1 MDQTTRPEQRVAA
14 DNDEAAA
21 PRAGRDLAG
30 LRRITLFMIGLAG
43 LVFAYYVVA
52 DRTTPF
58 TSSARVQAFVI
69 RMAPEVAG
77 QVLNVDVVDNSRV
90 NRGDT
95 LFRLDPTPFRIAV
108 EQAQAKLAQVGQ
120 SIGASTAAVD
130 SAQAMLDEARAAEAN
145 IRAQTARTFEL
156 VKRGVYA
163 SARQD
168 QATAALDE
176 ASARVVRAE
185 ADFAGAR
192 EQLGPKGE
200 DNPQVQEAVADLD
213 KARFDL
219 SKTTVTAPSDGLVTN
234 LQLAGGQVVT
244 AGQPAMTF
252 ISVTDVWLL
261 APMREN
267 SLGVLAPGQRAE
279 VVLDVLPGRVFEA
292 TVSSLGWGIA
302 SGSADPATGLPQ
314 SPTETG
320 WLTSPEQFPVQLAFD
335 PQNLP
340 RGARYGSKAAVMV
353 YAGDNALMDA
363 IGRLRMRLIA
373 ILTYV
378 S

>member
-1 MDQTTRPEQRVAA
+1 MDQTTRADRRVAA
-14 DNDEAAA
+14 EGGEAAV
-21 PRAGRDLAG
+21 PKAGRDLAG
-30 LRRITLFMIGLAG
+30 LRRITLFAILLAV
-43 LVFAYYVVA
+43 LVFVYYVAA

-58 TSSARVQAFVI
+58 TGNARVQAFVI

-90 NRGDT
+90 AQGDT
-95 LFRLDPTPFRIAV
+95 LFSLDPTPFNIAV
-108 EQAQAKLAQVGQ
+108 EHAQAKLAQVGQ

-145 IRAQTARTFEL
+145 VRAQTTRTFEL

-168 QATAALDE
+168 EAIAALDE

-185 ADFAGAR
+185 AEFTRAR
-192 EQLGPKGE
+192 EELGPKGE
-200 DNPQVQEAVADLD
+200 NNPQIQEAIANLD

-219 SKTTVTAPSDGLVTN
+219 SKTTVTAPSDGVVTN

-279 VVLDVLPGRVFEA
+279 VVLDVLPGRVFDA
-292 TVSSLGWGIA
+292 TVTSIGWGIS
-302 SGSADPATGLPQ
+302 SGSADPATGLPN
-314 SPTETG
+314 SPAETG
-320 WLTSPEQFPVQLAFD
+320 WLTNPEQFPVQLAFD

-340 RGARYGSKAAVMV
+340 RGARYGSKAAMMV
-353 YAGDNALMDA
+353 YAGDNALMDM

>member
-1 MDQTTRPEQRVAA
+1 
-14 DNDEAAA
+14 
-21 PRAGRDLAG
+21 
-30 LRRITLFMIGLAG
+30 
-43 LVFAYYVVA
+43 
-52 DRTTPF
+52 
-58 TSSARVQAFVI
+58 
-69 RMAPEVAG
+69 
-77 QVLNVDVVDNSRV
+77 
-90 NRGDT
+90 
-95 LFRLDPTPFRIAV
+95 
-108 EQAQAKLAQVGQ
+108 
-120 SIGASTAAVD
+120 
-130 SAQAMLDEARAAEAN
+130 MLDEARAAEAN
-145 IRAQTARTFEL
+145 VRAQTARTFEL

-185 ADFAGAR
+185 ADLSQAR
-192 EQLGPKGE
+192 EQLGPKGA
-200 DNPQVQEAVADLD
+200 DNPQVQEAVAALD

-219 SKTTVTAPSDGLVTN
+219 SKTTVTAPSDGVVTN

-267 SLGVLAPGQRAE
+267 SLGVLAAGQRAE
-279 VVLDVLPGRVFEA
+279 VVLDVLPGRVFGA

-302 SGSADPATGLPQ
+302 SGSADPATGLPH
-314 SPTETG
+314 SPTDTG

-335 PQNLP
+335 PQDLP

>member
-1 MDQTTRPEQRVAA
+1 METSTLPDRRAMA
-14 DNDEAAA
+14 GDDETGASGAE
-21 PRAGRDLAG
+21 RDLAG
-30 LRRITLFMIGLAG
+30 LRRITLAAIALAAV
-43 LVFAYYVVA
+43 VFAYYVVA

-58 TSSARVQAFVI
+58 TSGARVQAFIV

-77 QVLNVDVVDNSRV
+77 QVLSVDVIDNSRV
-90 NRGDT
+90 ARGDT
-95 LFRLDPTPFRIAV
+95 LFRLDPTPFQIAV

-145 IRAQTARTFEL
+145 TRAQTARTFEL

-176 ASARVVRAE
+176 ALARVVRAE
-185 ADFAGAR
+185 AELARAR
-192 EQLGPKGE
+192 EQLGPAG
-200 DNPQVQEAVADLD
+200 DGNPQVQEAIATLD

-219 SKTTVTAPSDGLVTN
+219 SKTTVTAPSDGVVTN

-267 SLGVLAPGQRAE
+267 SLGVLASGQRAE

-302 SGSADPATGLPQ
+302 SGSADPATGLPK
-314 SPTETG
+314 SPNETG
-320 WLTSPEQFPVQLAFD
+320 WLTSREQFPVQLAFD
-335 PQNLP
+335 ADNLP
-340 RGARYGSKAAVMV
+340 RGARYGSKAAVLV
-353 YAGDNALMDA
+353 YSGDNAVMNA
-363 IGRLRMRLIA
+363 IGWLRMRLIA

>member
-1 MDQTTRPEQRVAA
+1 MDQTTRPDQRVAA
-14 DNDEAAA
+14 DDDQAAA
-21 PRAGRDLAG
+21 PGAGRDLAG
-30 LRRITLFMIGLAG
+30 LRRITLFAIALAV

-58 TSSARVQAFVI
+58 TSNARVQAFVV

-90 NRGDT
+90 ARGDT
-95 LFRLDPTPFRIAV
+95 LFRLDPTPFKIAV

-145 IRAQTARTFEL
+145 VRAQTARTFEL

-168 QATAALDE
+168 EATAALDE

-185 ADFAGAR
+185 ADLSQAR

-200 DNPQVQEAVADLD
+200 DNPQVQEAIAALD

-219 SKTTVTAPSDGLVTN
+219 SKTTVTAPSDGVVTN

>member
-30 LRRITLFMIGLAG
+30 LRRITLFAIALAV

-90 NRGDT
+90 ARGDT
-95 LFRLDPTPFRIAV
+95 LFRLDPTPFKIAV

-145 IRAQTARTFEL
+145 VRAQTARTFEL

-200 DNPQVQEAVADLD
+200 DNPQVQEAIAALD

-252 ISVTDVWLL
+252 ISITDVWLL
-261 APMREN
+261 APMREY

-353 YAGDNALMDA
+353 YASDNALMDA
-363 IGRLRMRLIA
+363 IGWLRMRLIA